1 MEYGKFADSVARSVP
16 REVFE
21 EYKER
26 LPTPWRK
33 RCAHWYTENERVEK
47 GVGAWRRGDLEEY
60 GRLSFESGQSS
71 IDAWESGAPEQIALY
86 NIMKKTPGIYGGR
99 FAGAGFKGC
108 CYALVDP
115 NRADEVADAVSK
127 AYLKQYPEL
136 AEKYSVHM
144 CDTADGVQL

>member
-1 MEYGKFADSVARSVP
+1 MMKYLEEMALVAQAVQNTFGAKKMNYELLGNGDSHLYWHLFP
-16 REVFE
+16 R
-21 EYKER
+21 
-26 LPTPWRK
+26 
-33 RCAHWYTENERVEK
+33 ND
-47 GVGAWRRGDLEEY
+47 GDLEEY

-71 IDAWESGAPEQIALY
+71 IDAWESGAPEQISLY

-115 NRADEVADAVSK
+115 ERADEVADAVSK